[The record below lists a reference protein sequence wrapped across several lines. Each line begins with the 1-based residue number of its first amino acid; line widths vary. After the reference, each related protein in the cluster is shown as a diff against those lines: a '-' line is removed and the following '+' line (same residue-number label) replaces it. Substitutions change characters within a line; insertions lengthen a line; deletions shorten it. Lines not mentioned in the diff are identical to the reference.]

1 VERTAGRRTRICNS
15 TSWRS
20 SKTARRRH
28 RRTAS
33 RPGGG
38 VPDRETVESAFATTA
53 DERDVT
59 VEGTRV
65 SVTGTWN
72 VES

>member
-1 VERTAGRRTRICNS
+1 
-15 TSWRS
+15 
-20 SKTARRRH
+20 
-28 RRTAS
+28 
-33 RPGGG
+33 
-38 VPDRETVESAFATTA
+38 VPDRETVEPAFATTA